1 MRNNQPVSNTEINVG
16 SDITIV
22 SKTDTGGKITYVND
36 DFVKISGF
44 SEQEL
49 LNAPHNIVR
58 HPDMPKEAFADL
70 WATLKKGMPWSGAV
84 KNRTKSGDY
93 YWVQA
98 SASPLWENG
107 RIAGYMS
114 IRTTLPAADKQACE
128 ELYARM
134 RNGQAED
141 IRLEHGIVSKKSWKD
156 RFAFMSKSIKAR
168 LITLAAT
175 LAVLMALIGAAGL
188 TSTGRGNG
196 HLQSVYNDRLIPI
209 AQISEINERMLQNIS
224 FLYQAT
230 VAARSGKAVTDTEA
244 KIKENVARIT
254 ELWTAYM
261 ATYMEADEKA
271 IAAKYADLRKDYVQK
286 GLLAGIEMTRSGKFQ
301 ELEGHVVGTVEP
313 LFAAAKVEAEKLLK
327 LQDREARATFNRAS
341 SEFWVAT
348 GIVLGAIAFALLVAF
363 LLSRKTIGAITGPA
377 NQLIKAMGSIAQ
389 GNFNNTIEIRQLDEI
404 GTALNHLKA
413 MQAKLG
419 FDRAVM
425 NQETDLRQKA
435 EAEKLERARKD
446 AEAQAEQARA
456 AEERARK
463 LDTLIQSFDRNVSA
477 TLETLSSASTE
488 LQSTAQ
494 AMSSTAEET
503 SNQATA
509 VSAAAEQ
516 MSSNVQTV
524 AAAGEE
530 LSASITE
537 ISRQVTRSMEITK
550 EAVGTAVGTNEQI
563 KKLADS
569 AQKIGDVVSLISD
582 IASQTNLLALNA
594 TIEAARAGEAG
605 KGFAVV
611 ASEVKSLSQQ
621 TAKATEDIGTKIAE
635 IQSETT
641 AAVGAIDKI
650 ARIVDQ
656 INEITATVA
665 SAVEE
670 QGASTREIA
679 SNVQE
684 AAKGTQEVTSNITG
698 VTQAAGE
705 TGAAASQV
713 LSSSG
718 DLARQGERLR
728 EEVSRFLAGIR
739 AA

>member
-1 MRNNQPVSNTEINVG
+1 MRDNQPVTNTEVPVG
-16 SDITIV
+16 NDVTIV
-22 SKTDTGGKITYVND
+22 SRTDAGGRITYINE
-36 DFVKISGF
+36 DFIKISGF
-44 SEQEL
+44 TEQEL

-70 WATLKKGMPWSGAV
+70 WQTLKAGNPWAGAV

-98 SASPLWENG
+98 SATPIWEDG
-107 RIAGYMS
+107 KVTGYMS
-114 IRTTLPAADKQACE
+114 IGTALPAAARKAAG
-128 ELYARM
+128 ELYERM
-134 RNGQAED
+134 REGKADD
-141 IRLEHGIVSKKSWKD
+141 IHLSNGIVSQKSWKD
-156 RFAFMSKSIKAR
+156 RFAFMSASIKAR
-168 LITLAAT
+168 LVTLSVV
-175 LAVLMALIGAAGL
+175 LALLMVLIGAAGIV
-188 TSTGRGNG
+188 STDRGNG
-196 HLQSVYNDRLIPI
+196 YLSSVYSDRLAPI
-209 AQISEINERMLQNIS
+209 AQISEISERMLANIS
-224 FLYQAT
+224 LLYKGT
-230 VAARSGKAVTDTEA
+230 VAARAGKTAGDTEEQ
-244 KIKENVARIT
+244 IKANIARIT
-254 ELWTAYM
+254 QLWTAYM
-261 ATYMEADEKA
+261 GTYMEADEKA
-271 IAAKYADLRKDYVQK
+271 MAEKYAALRKDYVQK
-286 GLLAGIEMTRSGKFQ
+286 GLLAGIAMLKAGKFTD
-301 ELEGHVVGTVEP
+301 LEAHIVGQVEP
-313 LFAAAKVEAEKLLK
+313 LFAAAKAEAENLLK
-327 LQDREARATFNRAS
+327 LQDREARRSFTSANT
-341 SEFWVAT
+341 EFWIA
-348 GIVLGAIAFALLVAF
+348 LGTVSGFILIALLTA
-363 LLSRKTIGAITGPA
+363 LMLSRKTIGAITGPA
-377 NQLIKAMGSIAQ
+377 NQLIATMGSIAQ
-389 GNFNNTIEIRQLDEI
+389 GNFNNTIEVRQLDEI

-419 FDRAVM
+419 FDRAVRR
-425 NQETDLRQKA
+425 QEAKQREIE

-446 AEAQAEQARA
+446 AEAQAEQARK
-456 AEERARK
+456 AEECARK
-463 LDTLIQSFDRNVSA
+463 LDALIQDFDKSVSA

-503 SNQATA
+503 SNQSTA
-509 VSAAAEQ
+509 VSTAAEQ

-537 ISRQVTRSMEITK
+537 ISRQVTRSMEITRD
-550 EAVGTAVGTNEQI
+550 AVGKAVGTNEQI
-563 KKLADS
+563 KKLASS
-569 AQKIGDVVSLISD
+569 AQRIGDVVSLISD

-621 TAKATEDIGTKIAE
+621 TAKATEEISAQIGE
-635 IQSETT
+635 IQAETT
-641 AAVGAIDKI
+641 GAVEAISTI
-650 ARIVDQ
+650 TAIIDQ

-670 QGASTREIA
+670 QGASTQEIA

-705 TGAAASQV
+705 TGAATSQV
-713 LSSSG
+713 LSSSS